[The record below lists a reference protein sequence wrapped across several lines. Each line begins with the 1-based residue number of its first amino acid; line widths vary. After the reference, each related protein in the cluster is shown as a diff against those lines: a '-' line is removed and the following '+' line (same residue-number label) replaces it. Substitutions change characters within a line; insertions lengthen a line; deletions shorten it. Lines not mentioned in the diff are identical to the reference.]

1 MEESEQGMETMC
13 SLNEGGKDMC
23 RRFEILVLWA
33 CECVCECVHVSLCVC
48 GVCVCVCVHAH
59 VRAGVSPE

>member
-48 GVCVCVCVHAH
+48 VHAH

>member
-23 RRFEILVLWA
+23 RFEILVLW
-33 CECVCECVHVSLCVC
+33 VCECVYVSLC
-48 GVCVCVCVHAH
+48 VCVCVCVRAH